1 MERGSST
8 ARAVLF
14 DIDGTLLHAGS
25 LPRRAFGDALR
36 EVFGTAGTVADH
48 DFAGK
53 TDLQIAREILEA
65 AGVSPGRIQAALP
78 ALMASYLGRLE
89 AGLGDPR
96 ARPRVLPG
104 VVELL
109 DALAGR
115 TACALGLVT
124 GNLARGA
131 ELKLAAAGLSGRFA
145 FGAFGSDSER
155 RPDLPAVA
163 VRRARALGLRVGA
176 TVVVGD
182 TPLDV
187 ACGAHAGAWTVG
199 VATGPYDAAR
209 LRRAGADVVLPDFAD
224 TERALDGI
232 LGGGPGP
239 AAGA

>member
-1 MERGSST
+1 MERESST
-8 ARAVLF
+8 ARVVLF

-25 LPRRAFGDALR
+25 LPRRAFGAALR

-53 TDLQIAREILEA
+53 TDFQIAREILEL
-65 AGVSPGRIQAALP
+65 AGVSRARIEAALP
-78 ALMASYLGRLE
+78 ALMESYLGRLE

-104 VVELL
+104 VVALL

-115 TACALGLVT
+115 SACALGLLT

-131 ELKLAAAGLSGRFA
+131 ELKLAAAGLGGRFA
-145 FGAFGSDSER
+145 FGAFGSDSEH

-163 VRRARALGLRVGA
+163 VGRARAMGLRAGA

-187 ACGAHAGAWTVG
+187 ACGAHAGAWTVA
-199 VATGPYDAAR
+199 VATGPYEAAR
-209 LRRAGADVVLPDFAD
+209 LRRAGADVVLPNLAD
-224 TERALDGI
+224 TARALDAI

-239 AAGA
+239 KADP